1 METNMAEWKVGAM
14 PHHWKE
20 LLAVDRY
27 MVQSRTALHDAD
39 RKVLTMLYQ
48 PLIGHRAL
56 ALYMTLWGELELLGG
71 REATH
76 HRLMALMQCGL
87 PDIYSERL
95 KLEGIGLLNTYVHA
109 PEAEEPK
116 QFVYELRPPL
126 APDQFFRD
134 EMLGVFL
141 YRQVGR
147 HMFAQLND
155 CFACPVVDETKF
167 TRVTRAFSDVFS
179 SVHAEQIVAGFN
191 EEAGRELEPP
201 DGKVHMGRDEA
212 SYALDDGVFDFE
224 LFFAGLSKQMVPR
237 RAVTAKVKEA
247 IKKLA
252 FLYGI
257 PPLEMQKIVLGVID
271 PAYEIDIDALRRAAR
286 EWYEIE
292 HGGAALRLVERVQP
306 LAYRTMEYIEPRTK
320 EEALMKQ
327 LETISPRQLLK
338 EISGGAEPSLADLQ
352 LIEDIM
358 FQQQLLPGVV
368 NVLIYYVMLRTNM
381 KLSKKYVEKIAS
393 HWARKKVR
401 TVKEAM
407 ELAKEEAKT
416 YQNWA
421 NEKEKGT
428 RTVRKVVRTE
438 IVPDWLNMDYSQPDD
453 DDFDVEQARK
463 ELEERLKKYRDGS

>member
-1 METNMAEWKVGAM
+1 MQ
-14 PHHWKE
+14 HHWKE
-20 LLAVDRY
+20 LIAVDRY
-27 MVQSRTALHDAD
+27 TVQSRGVLQEVD
-39 RKVLTMLYQ
+39 RKVLTLLYQ
-48 PLIGHRAL
+48 PLIGCRAL
-56 ALYMTLWGELELLGG
+56 ALYMTLWGELELLDGQ
-71 REATH
+71 EATH

-95 KLEGIGLLNTYVHA
+95 KLEGIGLLDTYVHA
-109 PEAEEPK
+109 PEADEPK
-116 QFVYELRPPL
+116 LFLYELRPPL

-134 EMLGVFL
+134 EMLSVFL
-141 YRQVGR
+141 HRQVGR
-147 HMFAQLND
+147 HLFIQLSNFFARSSI
-155 CFACPVVDETKF
+155 DETKF
-167 TRVTRAFSDVFS
+167 TQVTRSFSDVFS
-179 SVHAEQIVAGFN
+179 AVPAEQIVAGLS
-191 EEAGRELEPP
+191 EEAGPELLE
-201 DGKVHMGRDEA
+201 GKDHIRRDEA
-212 SYALDDGVFDFE
+212 SYVLDDDVFDFE
-224 LFFAGLSKQMVPR
+224 LFFAGLSKQLVPR

-257 PPLEMQKIVLGVID
+257 PPLEMQKLVLGVID
-271 PAYEIDIDALRRAAR
+271 PAYHIDIDALRRAAR
-286 EWYEIE
+286 EWYELE
-292 HGGAALRLVERVQP
+292 HGGVEPRLVERVQP
-306 LAYRTMEYIEPRTK
+306 LAYRTMENIEPRTK
-320 EEALMKQ
+320 EEQLMKQ

-393 HWARKKVR
+393 HWARKKVK

-463 ELEERLKKYRDGS
+463 ELEERLKKYRDES

>member
-1 METNMAEWKVGAM
+1 
-14 PHHWKE
+14 
-20 LLAVDRY
+20 
-27 MVQSRTALHDAD
+27 
-39 RKVLTMLYQ
+39 
-48 PLIGHRAL
+48 
-56 ALYMTLWGELELLGG
+56 
-71 REATH
+71 
-76 HRLMALMQCGL
+76 
-87 PDIYSERL
+87 
-95 KLEGIGLLNTYVHA
+95 
-109 PEAEEPK
+109 
-116 QFVYELRPPL
+116 
-126 APDQFFRD
+126 
-134 EMLGVFL
+134 
-141 YRQVGR
+141 
-147 HMFAQLND
+147 
-155 CFACPVVDETKF
+155 
-167 TRVTRAFSDVFS
+167 
-179 SVHAEQIVAGFN
+179 
-191 EEAGRELEPP
+191 
-201 DGKVHMGRDEA
+201 
-212 SYALDDGVFDFE
+212 
-224 LFFAGLSKQMVPR
+224 
-237 RAVTAKVKEA
+237 
-247 IKKLA
+247 
-252 FLYGI
+252 
-257 PPLEMQKIVLGVID
+257 
-271 PAYEIDIDALRRAAR
+271 AAR
-286 EWYEIE
+286 EWYELE
-292 HGGAALRLVERVQP
+292 HGGAAPRLVERVQP
-306 LAYRTMEYIEPRTK
+306 LAYRTMEHIEPRTK

>member
-1 METNMAEWKVGAM
+1 ME
-14 PHHWKE
+14 HHWKE
-20 LLAVDRY
+20 LIAVDRY
-27 MVQSRTALHDAD
+27 MVQSRGVLHDVD

-48 PLIGHRAL
+48 PLIGYRAL

-95 KLEGIGLLNTYVHA
+95 KLEGIGLLNTYVRVW
-109 PEAEEPK
+109 ETEEPK
-116 QFVYELRPPL
+116 QFLYELRPPL

-147 HMFAQLND
+147 HLFAQLNEF
-155 CFACPVVDETKF
+155 FARPSIDETKF
-167 TRVTRAFSDVFS
+167 TRVTRSFSDVFS
-179 SVHAEQIVAGFN
+179 AVQAEQIVAGFS
-191 EEAGRELEPP
+191 EEAGHELEPP
-201 DGKVHMGRDEA
+201 DGKVHIGRDGA
-212 SYALDDGVFDFE
+212 SYTLDDDVFDFE
-224 LFFAGLSKQMVPR
+224 LFFAGLSKQLVPR

-271 PAYEIDIDALRRAAR
+271 PAYHIDIDALRQAAR
-286 EWYEIE
+286 EWYELE
-292 HGGAALRLVERVQP
+292 HGGAAPRLVERVQP
-306 LAYRTMEYIEPRTK
+306 LAHRTMENVEPRTK
-320 EEALMKQ
+320 EEQLMKQ

-338 EISGGAEPSLADLQ
+338 EISGGAEPSLGDLQ
-352 LIEDIM
+352 LIEDVM

-416 YQNWA
+416 YQQWA
-421 NEKEKGT
+421 NEKEKGV
-428 RTVRKVVRTE
+428 RPVRKVVRTE
-438 IVPDWLNMDYSQPDD
+438 IVPDWLKMDYSQPDD

>member
-1 METNMAEWKVGAM
+1 M
-14 PHHWKE
+14 
-20 LLAVDRY
+20 
-27 MVQSRTALHDAD
+27 
-39 RKVLTMLYQ
+39 
-48 PLIGHRAL
+48 
-56 ALYMTLWGELELLGG
+56 
-71 REATH
+71 
-76 HRLMALMQCGL
+76 
-87 PDIYSERL
+87 
-95 KLEGIGLLNTYVHA
+95 
-109 PEAEEPK
+109 
-116 QFVYELRPPL
+116 
-126 APDQFFRD
+126 
-134 EMLGVFL
+134 
-141 YRQVGR
+141 
-147 HMFAQLND
+147 
-155 CFACPVVDETKF
+155 
-167 TRVTRAFSDVFS
+167 
-179 SVHAEQIVAGFN
+179 
-191 EEAGRELEPP
+191 
-201 DGKVHMGRDEA
+201 
-212 SYALDDGVFDFE
+212 
-224 LFFAGLSKQMVPR
+224 
-237 RAVTAKVKEA
+237 
-247 IKKLA
+247 A

-257 PPLEMQKIVLGVID
+257 PPLEMQNFFFF
-271 PAYEIDIDALRRAAR
+271 DALRRAAR

-292 HGGAALRLVERVQP
+292 HGGAAPRLVERVQP